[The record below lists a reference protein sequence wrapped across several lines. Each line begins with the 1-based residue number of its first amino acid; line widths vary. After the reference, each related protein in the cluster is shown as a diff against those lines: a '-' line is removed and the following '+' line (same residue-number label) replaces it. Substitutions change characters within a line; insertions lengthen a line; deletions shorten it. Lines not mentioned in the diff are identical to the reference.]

1 MIIENRFTCLTA
13 QSKVNFNGRNPFVNN
28 VITES
33 KAEVKAKVE
42 IHFTFVCITCK
53 LVDVYTSCR
62 LPVVFHIVALWCVK
76 SLHVYPQT
84 SELNM

>member
-13 QSKVNFNGRNPFVNN
+13 QSKVDFDGRNPFVDN
-28 VITES
+28 VIAES

-42 IHFTFVCITCK
+42 IHFTFVCIACE
-53 LVDVYTSCR
+53 LVDVPTPCR
-62 LPVVFHIVALWCVK
+62 LPVVFHIVTLWCVK